1 LNRRSIR
8 NDKIVL
14 NMVNKSFAR
23 HRGFQRALGRLTYAI
38 FTVPQDAKIAEC
50 QIAHQSLY
58 DFAPGA
64 KSLPAFEELTA
75 ALMEPK
81 E

>member
-1 LNRRSIR
+1 LPYT
-8 NDKIVL
+8 L
-14 NMVNKSFAR
+14 
-23 HRGFQRALGRLTYAI
+23 

-58 DFAPGA
+58 DFAPTA
-64 KSLPAFEELTA
+64 KSIPAFEVLTA